1 MIFTDLI
8 NVNVDVDVDE
18 SYIAFLYC
26 LCTTDYLKQ
35 VSDNITSACCI
46 IFTLSVFS
54 FVSEASQL
62 KEVFFMSLFL
72 PGSCFERV
80 LKGLV
85 NNIEFL
91 SLLSERCGNLHVSVK
106 LTGVRITV
114 RSKTSDFLIA
124 YEY

>member
-62 KEVFFMSLFL
+62 KEVFLCRFFCLDVAL
-72 PGSCFERV
+72 R
-80 LKGLV
+80 
-85 NNIEFL
+85 EFL
-91 SLLSERCGNLHVSVK
+91 RDWLTTLNFYRYFPSVAEIYMY
-106 LTGVRITV
+106 R
-114 RSKTSDFLIA
+114 
-124 YEY
+124 